1 MASDTKQRILDAAEQ
16 QFGDRGFAETSL
28 RDITQKAHVN
38 LAAVNYHFGSKEALL
53 AAVLERR
60 LQPINER
67 RLQILDDLELRAGS
81 EGPPLVE
88 IVRAFVS
95 PPFEKQQEWG
105 DTGQRFLRVLGRVH
119 GETNDDFREVFMSEF
134 DLVYQ
139 RFATALSRALPHLEN
154 ADLTWRMLFMIGSMA
169 FTMSWGQSIVK
180 RDPTATRSPNEI
192 INALVAFAS
201 AGLEAQQPL
210 AIPVETR
217 GREVQ

>member
-1 MASDTKQRILDAAEQ
+1 MASDTKNRILDAAEQ

-28 RDITQKAHVN
+28 RDITKEAHVN

-60 LQPINER
+60 LQPINEH
-67 RLQILDDLELRAGS
+67 RLQVLDDLESRAGS

-105 DTGQRFLRVLGRVH
+105 DTGQTFLRVLGRVH

-139 RFATALSRALPHLEN
+139 RFAAALSRALPHLEN

-169 FTMSWGQSIVK
+169 FTMSWGQSIVR
-180 RDPTATRSPNEI
+180 RDPSATRSPNET
-192 INALVAFAS
+192 INALVAFAT
-201 AGLEAQQPL
+201 AGLEAQPAL

-217 GREVQ
+217 GRAAQ